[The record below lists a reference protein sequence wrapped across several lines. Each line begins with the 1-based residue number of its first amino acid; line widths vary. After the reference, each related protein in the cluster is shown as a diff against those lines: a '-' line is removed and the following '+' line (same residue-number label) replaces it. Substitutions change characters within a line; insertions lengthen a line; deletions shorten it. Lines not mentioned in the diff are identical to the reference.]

1 MDSNSLFTVLLR
13 DNRGKLW
20 LNYGLSLAEQLL
32 GLLVPW
38 AMGKAINDLLKTQ
51 YTGLLIFVALWVVLV
66 VLATA
71 RKMYDTRVFM
81 DIYTRVVSG
90 VIKQQ
95 RGAGVPNG
103 KLVARS
109 ILIREVVEFFERDIP
124 DIFAMVI
131 AFVGSLAMLTLFDW
145 HITLIALVMLV
156 PVLALNITLWRPINR
171 INRSL
176 NNSLERQTRVI
187 NKGSETHLWRHFSF
201 LRFLRVKNSDIEG
214 RTWLM
219 IELFVVLASVN
230 VFMYTTA
237 MPGIEAGTV
246 FSTITYF
253 WEFQGSLDRLPIL
266 MQSVSRVK
274 DILYRIVQTDD

>member
-1 MDSNSLFTVLLR
+1 MQSNNLFTDLLR
-13 DNRGKLW
+13 DNRSKLW
-20 LNYGLSLAEQLL
+20 LNYSLSLGEQLL

-51 YTGLLIFVALWVVLV
+51 YTGLLIFVALWVI
-66 VLATA
+66 LAILTAA

-81 DIYTRVVSG
+81 GIYTDVVSG

-95 RGAGVPNG
+95 REAGVPAG

-131 AFVGSLAMLTLFDW
+131 AFIGSLVMLTLFDW
-145 HITLIALVMLV
+145 HITLIAVVMLV

-187 NKGSETHLWRHFSF
+187 NQGSETRLWRHFSF

-246 FSTITYF
+246 FSTVTYF

-274 DILYRIVQTDD
+274 DILFRIGQSDD

>member
-1 MDSNSLFTVLLR
+1 
-13 DNRGKLW
+13 
-20 LNYGLSLAEQLL
+20 
-32 GLLVPW
+32 
-38 AMGKAINDLLKTQ
+38 
-51 YTGLLIFVALWVVLV
+51 
-66 VLATA
+66 
-71 RKMYDTRVFM
+71 
-81 DIYTRVVSG
+81 
-90 VIKQQ
+90 
-95 RGAGVPNG
+95 
-103 KLVARS
+103 
-109 ILIREVVEFFERDIP
+109 
-124 DIFAMVI
+124 
-131 AFVGSLAMLTLFDW
+131 MLTLFDW
-145 HITLIALVMLV
+145 HITLIAVVMLI
-156 PVLALNITLWRPINR
+156 PVLALNVTLWRPINR

-187 NKGSETHLWRHFSF
+187 NKGSETRLWRHFSF

-246 FSTITYF
+246 FSTVTYF

-274 DILYRIVQTDD
+274 DILYRIGQPDD

>member
-1 MDSNSLFTVLLR
+1 MQSNNLFTDLLR
-13 DNRGKLW
+13 DNRSKLW
-20 LNYGLSLAEQLL
+20 LNYSLSLGEQLL

-51 YTGLLIFVALWVVLV
+51 YTGLLIFVALWVI
-66 VLATA
+66 LAILTAA

-81 DIYTRVVSG
+81 GIYTDVVSG

-95 RGAGVPNG
+95 REAGVPAG

-109 ILIREVVEFFERDIP
+109 ILVREVVEFFERDIP

-131 AFVGSLAMLTLFDW
+131 AFIGSLVMLTLFDW
-145 HITLIALVMLV
+145 HITLIAVVMLV

-187 NKGSETHLWRHFSF
+187 NQGSETRLWRHFSF

-246 FSTITYF
+246 FSTVTYF

-274 DILYRIVQTDD
+274 DILFRIGQSDD

>member
-1 MDSNSLFTVLLR
+1 MQSNNLFTDLLR
-13 DNRGKLW
+13 DNRSKLW
-20 LNYGLSLAEQLL
+20 LNYSLSLGEQLL

-38 AMGKAINDLLKTQ
+38 AMGKAINDLLKIQ
-51 YTGLLIFVALWVVLV
+51 YTGLLIFVALWVI
-66 VLATA
+66 LAILTAA

-81 DIYTRVVSG
+81 GIYTDVVSG

-95 RGAGVPNG
+95 REAGVPAG

-109 ILIREVVEFFERDIP
+109 ILVREVVEFFERDIP

-131 AFVGSLAMLTLFDW
+131 AFIGSLVMLTLFDW
-145 HITLIALVMLV
+145 HITLIAVVMLV

-187 NKGSETHLWRHFSF
+187 NQGSETRLWRHFSF

-246 FSTITYF
+246 FSTVTYF

-274 DILYRIVQTDD
+274 DILFRIGQSDD